1 MVILQKQPPEVFFKK
16 AAPKNFWS
24 QAWNFIKKFLE
35 HVFAE
40 HLWATGPCL
49 FNAIMINFE
58 SIKLARSFIKMI

>member
-24 QAWNFIKKFLE
+24 QARNFIKKFFRTRFCRTPLGYWS
-35 HVFAE
+35 
-40 HLWATGPCL
+40 LS

-58 SIKLARSFIKMI
+58 RIKLARSFMKMI